1 MQLRLPARRSL
12 DGVWKVERTG
22 GLLPPLPGVRKVI
35 EGGRGR
41 THLGPLPG
49 PAFELRGRELRYVR
63 PLGLFVDVV
72 VRCGRD
78 TCVGK
83 ATVRGRSFGSFRMRR
98 IER

>member
-1 MQLRLPARRSL
+1 MLRRGL

-35 EGGRGR
+35 RGRRGR
-41 THLGPLPG
+41 TNLGPLPG
-49 PAFELRGRELRYVR
+49 PSFELRGRELHYRR
-63 PLGLFVDVV
+63 PFGLFVDVL

-78 TCVGK
+78 ACTGE

-98 IER
+98 IGRQP